1 MEGEIKEL
9 PPEYQK
15 GYSTLKLRP
24 PQIGEGKEAKRTFGE
39 EIKYIKEC
47 AGYGTDRRQR
57 ERVWV
62 RGYKH

>member
-1 MEGEIKEL
+1 MRLKSSHL
-9 PPEYQK
+9 
-15 GYSTLKLRP
+15 STKRDTVPLRP

-39 EIKYIKEC
+39 ETKYIKEC